1 MTETKLNKLILVFGE
16 SELEFNSNRESD
28 ECEHCGETFPTDEL
42 TPCAVEPDFHFCEDC
57 ADKLRDF

>member
-1 MTETKLNKLILVFGE
+1 MSVTKLILPLGE
-16 SELEFNSNRESD
+16 SELGLNSNHETD
-28 ECEHCGETFPTDEL
+28 ECDHCEETFPTDEL

>member
-1 MTETKLNKLILVFGE
+1 MLVTKLNKLFSE
-16 SELEFNSNRESD
+16 SDPELNSNHESD

-57 ADKLRDF
+57 ADKLREW